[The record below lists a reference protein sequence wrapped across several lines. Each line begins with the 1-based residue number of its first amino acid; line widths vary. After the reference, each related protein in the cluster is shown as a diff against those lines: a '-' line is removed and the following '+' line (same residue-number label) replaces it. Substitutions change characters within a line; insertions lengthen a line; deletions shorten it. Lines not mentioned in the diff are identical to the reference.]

1 MPRSRLAARIS
12 ITWRGGSAFDRHRDH
27 FLTSAIMNW
36 LQVRIDLGELQA
48 EPVEQAL
55 LAVGAVAIQY
65 SDAGDNPIFEPAP
78 GATPLWRATQLSA
91 LFEGGASETAIQ
103 LSIAEAIVPSP
114 MPSIHFATFADQD
127 WVQRWQESLQPMQFG
142 RNLWVCAPGET
153 CPDNQA
159 TVVTIAPGL
168 GFGTGAHA
176 TTRLC
181 LEWLASQPLHAKTVL
196 DFGCGS
202 GILAITSLALGA
214 AQATAVDIDAHALR
228 ATRDN
233 AQSNRCLA
241 QLQVLST
248 DRLEQTASF
257 EVIVANILS
266 NTLIELESNLRG
278 HCRPGTAVVLS
289 GILTAQAAG
298 VARAYEQ
305 WIKLALSAVREDW
318 VILTGTVN

>member
-27 FLTSAIMNW
+27 CLTSANMNW
-36 LQVRIDLGELQA
+36 LQVGIDLGELQA

-55 LAVGAVAIQY
+55 LDVGAVAIQY

-114 MPSIHFATFADQD
+114 MPSIHFATFEDQD
-127 WVQRWQESLQPMQFG
+127 WVQRWQEDLQPMQFG
-142 RNLWVCAPGET
+142 QNLWVCAPGET
-153 CPDNQA
+153 SPDNQA

-181 LEWLASQPLHAKTVL
+181 LEWLASQPLHEKTVL

-214 AQATAVDIDAHALR
+214 SQATAVDIDAHALQ

-233 AQSNRCLA
+233 AQRNRCLA
-241 QLQVLST
+241 QMQVLST
-248 DRLEQTASF
+248 DRLERTASF

-278 HCRPGTAVVLS
+278 HCRPGAALVLS

-305 WIKLALSAVREDW
+305 WIKLAISAVREDW